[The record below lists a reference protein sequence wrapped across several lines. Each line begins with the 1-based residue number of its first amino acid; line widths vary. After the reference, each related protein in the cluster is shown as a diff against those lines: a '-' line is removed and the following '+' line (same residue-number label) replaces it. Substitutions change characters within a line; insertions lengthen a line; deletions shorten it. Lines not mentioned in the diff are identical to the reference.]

1 MAGKNGRKQRFDSNA
16 QTSSFSERPQ
26 LSRIFFAEYHCF
38 TRREIAV
45 PPLGQAQKKAG
56 NSLFL
61 LSAPLN
67 QSLAFFKKYFPGTF
81 EEIVAVAIWKNF
93 HL

>member
-45 PPLGQAQKKAG
+45 PPLGQAQKK
-56 NSLFL
+56 SRKLFV
-61 LSAPLN
+61 SII
-67 QSLAFFKKYFPGTF
+67 GTF
-81 EEIVAVAIWKNF
+81 EPIF
-93 HL
+93 SLF